1 MTIELSETVS
11 PHQDNGHN
19 LFSNLSNTRWGGG
32 LPEAR
37 DVIVTAV
44 RDVTVCFVGDFIF
57 LNAENV
63 CRFRPIPFIV
73 ISHKK
78 KNMFLQNTKQ
88 ISSFSVAKHFATV
101 RTNE

>member
-44 RDVTVCFVGDFIF
+44 RDATVCLVGGLKRKAWRMFVVVVQCH
-57 LNAENV
+57 L
-63 CRFRPIPFIV
+63 
-73 ISHKK
+73 
-78 KNMFLQNTKQ
+78 L
-88 ISSFSVAKHFATV
+88 
-101 RTNE
+101 